1 MTKHK
6 LRDIYSV
13 QENYIDTKLKKK
25 LLLIIL
31 KRSVFIGSVQ
41 VEITSHKE
49 QFVFCNY
56 YWSIGE
62 CHTPSIGNS
71 GIYILEH
78 LKSFSKL
85 LIDSECSLCAR
96 IFFD

>member
-56 YWSIGE
+56 Y
-62 CHTPSIGNS
+62 
-71 GIYILEH
+71 
-78 LKSFSKL
+78 
-85 LIDSECSLCAR
+85 
-96 IFFD
+96 